1 MLTRDS
7 GNSVSNQIDGNME
20 PGMVRCR
27 CSGYRITA
35 IALGR
40 ILLGGL
46 PSA

>member
-7 GNSVSNQIDGNME
+7 GNSVSIQVDSNMD
-20 PGMVRCR
+20 PGMVRCH

-35 IALGR
+35 IAPGR